1 MKEYELQFEDK
12 KWQCD
17 YAATF
22 FERGWG
28 LLGRK
33 SYPANR
39 IMVIPKCGSVHTWF
53 MRFNIDIVFLDRCG
67 KVLRVEYN
75 VSPWRMLSGGRG
87 ACTTLEA
94 MSSRDGSVSGFFN
107 LKIGDYVHLIEM
119 KS

>member
-1 MKEYELQFEDK
+1 MKEYELWFEDR

-33 SYPANR
+33 SYPSNR

-53 MRFNIDIVFLDRCG
+53 MHFNIDIVFLD
-67 KVLRVEYN
+67 KYSNVLRMEYN
-75 VSPWRMLSGGRG
+75 VSPWRMLNGGRG
-87 ACTTLEA
+87 ACITLEA
-94 MSSRDGSVSGFFN
+94 MATDDVMQSAFYGI
-107 LKIGDYVHLIEM
+107 KIGDTLTIRE
-119 KS
+119 K